1 MNASATSPL
10 THERLGLLTILALGL
25 SCRLLWIS
33 QPMLDHWSWREADV
47 AMIAENFYRHG
58 FHILYPQI
66 NWAGAT
72 PGHVGTEFPLVPWIA
87 ALGYVLFGVQDWIG
101 RSVSVLFF
109 VASVPF
115 LYRLVRRLSN
125 PRCALV
131 AVGVYTFAPLGIFAS
146 RSFMP
151 DMASL
156 SLSIAGLDLFAEWLE
171 RERDARLFVAASLCV
186 SLAILV
192 KLPAA
197 IIGLP
202 LCAMA
207 WEKYGRHFVAR
218 RPLWAFAGISLSA
231 PGAWYVHTYLVSRAH
246 FPYHFFGEGGIAIE
260 SLDWYLGIVQRT
272 VMSGLT
278 PIIFAAM
285 LVGILWPS
293 PARGWHLFH
302 WWLVAMLVFLVV
314 AGPGNRHEW
323 YQLPLVPVAA
333 AFAGLAYEG
342 VRRTWEAFTAAKG
355 PLWFGRVVFWGGLA
369 SLSYQAIAPLYG
381 HQRPA
386 LWETGQELRRIT
398 PPDAL
403 VIVADDGDPR
413 AIYYSQRKG
422 WHLLRNGRFE
432 GYPNDDQQAIA
443 LLEQFRRQGASYLAF
458 PRDGFWWFDRYQGFK
473 AYLETHYERVS
484 GTDASVIFDV
494 TSSRVQWRD
503 GE

>member
-1 MNASATSPL
+1 MNATAISPL
-10 THERLGLLTILALGL
+10 ALERLGLLTILALGV
-25 SCRLLWIS
+25 SSRLLWIS

-66 NWAGAT
+66 NWGGAA
-72 PGHVGTEFPLVPWIA
+72 PGYVGTEFPLIPAIA
-87 ALGYVLFGVQDWIG
+87 ALGYRLFGVRDWIG
-101 RSVSVLFF
+101 RLVSVLFF
-109 VASVPF
+109 AASVPC
-115 LYRLVRRLSN
+115 LYRLVKRYSS
-125 PRCALV
+125 PRAALV
-131 AVGVYTFAPLGIFAS
+131 AVGVYSFAPLGVFAS
-146 RSFMP
+146 RSFMS

-156 SLSIAGLDLFAEWLE
+156 SLSIAGLDLFAAWLV
-171 RERDARLFVAASLCV
+171 RKRDAWLLVAASLCV

-202 LCAMA
+202 LGAMA
-207 WEKYGRHFVAR
+207 WEKYGRRLVGKRA
-218 RPLWAFAGISLSA
+218 LWAFAGIALSA
-231 PGAWYVHTYLVSRAH
+231 PLAWYTHAYLLSRAH
-246 FPYHFFGEGGIAIE
+246 FPYHFFGEGGIAVE
-260 SLDWYLGIVQRT
+260 SLDWYLGIIQRT

-278 PIIFAAM
+278 PIVCAAM
-285 LVGILWPS
+285 LVGILWPA
-293 PARGWHLFH
+293 PARGWYLFH
-302 WWLVAMLVFLVV
+302 WWLGGMLVFIVV

-333 AFAGLAYEG
+333 AYAGLAYEG
-342 VRRTWEAFTAAKG
+342 VRRKVEAFTVTKR
-355 PLWFGRVVFWGGLA
+355 PLWYGYVAFWGGLA
-369 SLSYQAIAPLYG
+369 ALSYLAVAPLYG

-386 LWETGQELRRIT
+386 LWETGQELRRII

-432 GYPNDDQQAIA
+432 GYPEDDQEAIA
-443 LLEQFRRQGASYLAF
+443 LLEQFRRKGAGYLAF

-473 AYLETHYERVS
+473 AYLDTHYERVS
-484 GTDASVIFDV
+484 GTNASVIFDV
-494 TSSRVQWRD
+494 TSSRVQ
-503 GE
+503 